1 VLLPPT
7 FPAVACGHGQEK
19 VRGRLAYDVQCTGE
33 SLERKFAPNRTEPNR
48 TEPNRTAPHRTA
60 PHRTAPHRTAPASLI
75 DLLGPDRYRH
85 WRARESFAHADQRLD
100 RRRVG

>member
-33 SLERKFAPNRTEPNR
+33 SLERKF
-48 TEPNRTAPHRTA
+48 A

-100 RRRVG
+100 RRRVA

>member
-33 SLERKFAPNRTEPNR
+33 SLERKFAPNRT
-48 TEPNRTAPHRTA
+48 APHRTG
-60 PHRTAPHRTAPASLI
+60 LI

-100 RRRVG
+100 RRRVA

>member
-7 FPAVACGHGQEK
+7 FPAAACGHGQEK

-33 SLERKFAPNRTEPNR
+33 SLKRKFAPH
-48 TEPNRTAPHRTA
+48 RTAPHRTA

-100 RRRVG
+100 RRRVA

>member
-33 SLERKFAPNRTEPNR
+33 SLERKFF
-48 TEPNRTAPHRTA
+48 APHRTA
-60 PHRTAPHRTAPASLI
+60 PHRTAPHRTAPA
-75 DLLGPDRYRH
+75 
-85 WRARESFAHADQRLD
+85 
-100 RRRVG
+100 